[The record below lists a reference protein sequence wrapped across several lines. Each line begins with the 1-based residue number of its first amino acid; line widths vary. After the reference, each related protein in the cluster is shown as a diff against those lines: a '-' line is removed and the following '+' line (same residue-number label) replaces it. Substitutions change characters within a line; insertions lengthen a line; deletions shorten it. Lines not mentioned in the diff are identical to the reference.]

1 MATIKARSISMV
13 LRKNQIRKQ
22 VSFVREKRSK
32 MKYGRMMNTER
43 IKENHRIYNK
53 EIAVRV
59 LGL

>member
-1 MATIKARSISMV
+1 MV
-13 LRKNQIRKQ
+13 WRKNQIRKQ